1 MNAVTCWAPLLGRIG
16 LSAIFLISGAGKI
29 FSWEQ
34 TAGYMSSKGMPLV
47 PLFLVG
53 AIVLEL
59 VGGLSVLVGYK
70 ARLGAGL
77 LIVFLIPATVIFHN
91 FWAFEGQEQQMQMI
105 MFLKNLAILGG
116 LLLVV
121 GFGAG
126 AYSLD
131 NRCGSCVSSSPVSGT
146 ASPTA

>member
-1 MNAVTCWAPLLGRIG
+1 
-16 LSAIFLISGAGKI
+16 
-29 FSWEQ
+29 
-34 TAGYMSSKGMPLV
+34 
-47 PLFLVG
+47 
-53 AIVLEL
+53 
-59 VGGLSVLVGYK
+59 
-70 ARLGAGL
+70 L